1 MTMPKP
7 SFVTTVGRT
16 RNPQGD
22 ARSPYQNRLWEE
34 TTMSDKLQ
42 RENVFQTPIDRRRF
56 WQLTKTYGFTAL
68 AVTAAGSALF
78 SEQAVAQT
86 AKEENERQKAAKTTM
101 NLATEYVVGATRYYP
116 LVQLNLKEN
125 IQNLTNGDVYVKLS
139 PGGVL
144 GKGGQL
150 ASKVQSNTIQAAQ
163 HSVSNFAP
171 FAPAID
177 LINVPYWAN
186 TNQKFTNLVTSKT
199 WKDDVH
205 TKVNEK
211 GFEVLLYLVLDPRT
225 AATRNGFGKVLKTP
239 DDMKGMKFRVPGS
252 KILQQFYRMAGA
264 NPTPV
269 AWGETP
275 TAIKEGV
282 ADGLDPALVALYA
295 AGFSGLLET
304 VSFIKS
310 VEDAQVYSCNLQW
323 LRSLPESTQ
332 AGIRTAADITFQ
344 QNLAQVPASRAYA
357 MAEMAKGGTKYY
369 APNEAELQQWKE
381 VTGAQRP
388 EWNDLKIQLAGSLAK
403 FGAFQEAAET
413 QGQYYVDDVKG

>member
-1 MTMPKP
+1 MTDK
-7 SFVTTVGRT
+7 TTDR
-16 RNPQGD
+16 
-22 ARSPYQNRLWEE
+22 
-34 TTMSDKLQ
+34 LQ
-42 RENVFQTPIDRRRF
+42 RENVFQTPISRRRF
-56 WQLTKTYGFTAL
+56 WQLSKAYGFTAVAL
-68 AVTAAGSALF
+68 TAAGASFF
-78 SEQAVAQT
+78 SEEAVAQT
-86 AKEENERQKAAKTTM
+86 AKEERERQKDAKATM
-101 NLATEYVVGATRYYP
+101 NLATEYVIGATRYYP

-125 IQNLTNGDVYVKLS
+125 IQNFTNGEVYVKLA

-177 LINVPYWAN
+177 LINVPYWSN
-186 TNQKFTNLVTSKT
+186 TNQRFVNLVTSQV
-199 WKDDVH
+199 WRDAVH
-205 TKVNEK
+205 AKVNAR

-225 AATRNGFGKVLKTP
+225 AAVRNGFGKVLKTP

-252 KILQQFYRMAGA
+252 KILQQFYRLAGA

-282 ADGLDPALVALYA
+282 ADGLDPSLVALYA
-295 AGFSGLLET
+295 AGFSGLLES

-310 VEDAQVYSCNLQW
+310 VEDAQVYSCNLEW
-323 LRSLPESTQ
+323 LRGLSDQGQ
-332 AGIRTAADITFQ
+332 AGVRQAAEVTFQ

-357 MAEMAKGGTKYY
+357 MAEMAKGGTRYY
-369 APNEAELQQWKE
+369 APNEAELAQWKE
-381 VTGAQRP
+381 KAGAQRP
-388 EWNDLKIQLAGSLAK
+388 EWNDLKNELAGSLAK
-403 FGAFQEAAET
+403 FGEFEEAANT
-413 QGQYYVDDVKG
+413 RGRYFVDDVAG

>member
-1 MTMPKP
+1 MHRKILNSTM
-7 SFVTTVGRT
+7 
-16 RNPQGD
+16 
-22 ARSPYQNRLWEE
+22 
-34 TTMSDKLQ
+34 
-42 RENVFQTPIDRRRF
+42 DRRRF
-56 WQLTKTYGFTAL
+56 FQLTSAYGFTAV
-68 AVTAAGSALF
+68 AVTGASMPLF
-78 SEQAVAQT
+78 SEEAVAQS
-86 AKEENERQKAAKTTM
+86 AKEENERQKAAKATM

-116 LVQLNLKEN
+116 LMQLNFKEN
-125 IQNLTNGDVYVKLS
+125 IQNLTNGEVYVKLS

-186 TNQKFTNLVTSKT
+186 TNQKFTNLVTSDI
-199 WKDDVH
+199 WKQEVH
-205 TKVNEK
+205 RRVNER

-225 AATRNGFGKVLKTP
+225 AATRKGFGKVLKTP
-239 DDMKGMKFRVPGS
+239 ADMKGMKFRVPGS

-310 VEDAQVYSCNLQW
+310 VEDAQVYSCNLEW
-323 LRSLPESTQ
+323 LRGLSDQSQ
-332 AGIRTAADITFQ
+332 AGVKQATEITFQ
-344 QNLAQVPASRAYA
+344 QNLAQVPASRAFA
-357 MAEMAKGGTKYY
+357 MAEMAKSGTKYY
-369 APNEAELQQWKE
+369 APNEDELNQWKE
-381 VTGAQRP
+381 APGAQRS
-388 EWNDLKIQLAGSLAK
+388 EWNELKETLAGSQSK
-403 FGAFQEAAET
+403 FGEFQEAAET
-413 QGQYYVDDVKG
+413 QGRYFVNDV

>member
-1 MTMPKP
+1 M
-7 SFVTTVGRT
+7 
-16 RNPQGD
+16 
-22 ARSPYQNRLWEE
+22 
-34 TTMSDKLQ
+34 Q
-42 RENVFQTPIDRRRF
+42 REILNQTMDRRRF
-56 WQLTKTYGFTAL
+56 FQLTKRYGFTAVVL
-68 AVTAAGSALF
+68 TGATMPFF
-78 SEQAVAQT
+78 SEEAVAQT
-86 AKEENERQKAAKTTM
+86 AKEESERMKAAKSTL
-101 NLATEYVVGATRYYP
+101 NLGTEYIVGATRYYP
-116 LVQLNLKEN
+116 LMQLNLKEN
-125 IQNLTNGDVYVKLS
+125 IQNLTNGAIYVKLS

-144 GKGGQL
+144 GKGGKL
-150 ASKVQSNTIQAAQ
+150 VSKVQSNTIQAAQ

-199 WKDDVH
+199 WRDNVH
-205 TKVNEK
+205 TKINER

-225 AATRNGFGKVLKTP
+225 AAVRNGFGKILKTP

-282 ADGLDPALVALYA
+282 ADGLDPSLVALYA
-295 AGFSGLLET
+295 AGFSGLLES

-310 VEDAQVYSCNLQW
+310 VEDAQVYSCNLAW
-323 LRSLPESTQ
+323 LRGLPDDVQ
-332 AGIRTAADITFQ
+332 AGIRQASEITFQ
-344 QNLAQVPASRAYA
+344 QNLAQVPASRAFA
-357 MAEMAKGGTKYY
+357 MAEMAKSGTKYY
-369 APNEAELQQWKE
+369 APNEGELNQWKE
-381 VTGAQRP
+381 MTGAQRP
-388 EWNDLKIQLAGSLAK
+388 EWDDLKKNLAGSLST
-403 FGAFQEAAET
+403 FGQFQEAADT

>member
-1 MTMPKP
+1 MRKSVFNQTM
-7 SFVTTVGRT
+7 
-16 RNPQGD
+16 
-22 ARSPYQNRLWEE
+22 
-34 TTMSDKLQ
+34 
-42 RENVFQTPIDRRRF
+42 DRRRF
-56 WQLTKTYGFTAL
+56 IQLTRNYGLTA
-68 AVTAAGSALF
+68 VALTGANMAFF
-78 SEQAVAQT
+78 SEEAVAQT
-86 AKEENERQKAAKTTM
+86 AKEEKERQEAAKATM

-116 LVQLNLKEN
+116 IMQLNLKEN
-125 IQNLTNGDVYVKLS
+125 IQNLTNGEVYVKLS

-177 LINVPYWAN
+177 LINIPYWAN
-186 TNQKFTNLVTSKT
+186 TNQKFTNLVTSGV
-199 WKDDVH
+199 WKEEVH
-205 TKVNEK
+205 KRVNER

-225 AATRNGFGKVLKTP
+225 AAVRKGFGKVLKTP
-239 DDMKGMKFRVPGS
+239 EDMKGMKFRVPGS

-295 AGFSGLLET
+295 AGFSGLLEN

-310 VEDAQVYSCNLQW
+310 VEDAQVYSCNLEW
-323 LRSLPESTQ
+323 LNRLSD
-332 AGIRTAADITFQ
+332 AARGGVLQGSEITFQ

-357 MAEMAKGGTKYY
+357 MAEMAKAGTTYY
-369 APNEAELQQWKE
+369 VPDEDELNQWKE
-381 VTGAQRP
+381 AAGAQRS
-388 EWNDLKIQLAGSLAK
+388 EWDDLKKELAGSVAK
-403 FGAFQEAAET
+403 FGEFEEAAST
-413 QGQYYVDDVKG
+413 QGKYFVNDV

>member
-1 MTMPKP
+1 MHRKILNSTM
-7 SFVTTVGRT
+7 
-16 RNPQGD
+16 
-22 ARSPYQNRLWEE
+22 
-34 TTMSDKLQ
+34 
-42 RENVFQTPIDRRRF
+42 DRRRF
-56 WQLTKTYGFTAL
+56 FQLTSAYGFTAV
-68 AVTAAGSALF
+68 AVTGASMPLF
-78 SEQAVAQT
+78 SEEAVAQS
-86 AKEENERQKAAKTTM
+86 AKEENERQKAAKATM

-116 LVQLNLKEN
+116 LMQLNFKEN
-125 IQNLTNGDVYVKLS
+125 IQNLTNGEVYVKLS

-186 TNQKFTNLVTSKT
+186 TNQKFTNLVTSDI
-199 WKDDVH
+199 WKQEVH
-205 TKVNEK
+205 RRVNER

-225 AATRNGFGKVLKTP
+225 AATRKGFGKVLKTP
-239 DDMKGMKFRVPGS
+239 ADMKGMKFRVPGS

-310 VEDAQVYSCNLQW
+310 VEDAQVYSCNLEW
-323 LRSLPESTQ
+323 LRGLSDQSQ
-332 AGIRTAADITFQ
+332 AGVKQATEITFQ
-344 QNLAQVPASRAYA
+344 QNLAQVPASRAFA
-357 MAEMAKGGTKYY
+357 MAEMAKSGTKYY
-369 APNEAELQQWKE
+369 APNEDELNQWKE
-381 VTGAQRP
+381 AAGAQRS
-388 EWNDLKIQLAGSLAK
+388 EWNELKETLAGSQSK
-403 FGAFQEAAET
+403 FGEFQEAAET
-413 QGQYYVDDVKG
+413 QGRYFVNDV

>member
-1 MTMPKP
+1 MHKPVFNQTM
-7 SFVTTVGRT
+7 
-16 RNPQGD
+16 
-22 ARSPYQNRLWEE
+22 
-34 TTMSDKLQ
+34 
-42 RENVFQTPIDRRRF
+42 DRRRF
-56 WQLTKTYGFTAL
+56 IQLTKAYGLTA
-68 AVTAAGSALF
+68 VALTGASMPFF

-86 AKEENERQKAAKTTM
+86 AKEEKQRQAAAKTTM
-101 NLATEYVVGATRYYP
+101 NLATEYVIGATRYYP

-125 IQNLTNGDVYVKLS
+125 IQNLTNGEVYVKLS

-144 GKGGQL
+144 GKGGKL

-171 FAPAID
+171 YAPAID
-177 LINVPYWAN
+177 LINIPYWAN
-186 TNQKFTNLVTSKT
+186 TNQKFTNLVTSAA
-199 WKDDVH
+199 WKENVH
-205 TKVNEK
+205 KKVNDR

-225 AATRNGFGKVLKTP
+225 AATRKGFGKTIKTP
-239 DDMKGMKFRVPGS
+239 EDLKGMKFRVPGS

-295 AGFSGLLET
+295 AGFSGLLES

-310 VEDAQVYSCNLQW
+310 VADSQLYSCNLKW
-323 LRSLPESTQ
+323 LNSLSDDARGGVM
-332 AGIRTAADITFQ
+332 AGAEITFQ

-357 MAEMAKGGTKYY
+357 MAEMAKAGTSYY
-369 APNEAELQQWKE
+369 APNEDELSQWKE
-381 VTGAQRP
+381 KTGAQRS
-388 EWNDLKIQLAGSLAK
+388 EWDSLKKELAGSLANFDK
-403 FGAFQEAAET
+403 FVEAAET
-413 QGQYYVDDVKG
+413 QGQYFVNDV

>member
-1 MTMPKP
+1 M
-7 SFVTTVGRT
+7 
-16 RNPQGD
+16 D
-22 ARSPYQNRLWEE
+22 E
-34 TTMSDKLQ
+34 KLQ
-42 RENVFQTPIDRRRF
+42 RKNIFETPIDRRRF
-56 WQLTKTYGFTAL
+56 WQLSKTYGFTAL
-68 AVTAAGSALF
+68 ALTAAGMPFF
-78 SEQAVAQT
+78 SEEAVAQT
-86 AKEENERQKAAKTTM
+86 AKEEKMRMKAAKTTM
-101 NLATEYVVGATRYYP
+101 NLATEYVIGATRYYP

-125 IQNLTNGDVYVKLS
+125 IQNLTNGEVYVKLS
-139 PGGVL
+139 PGGIL
-144 GKGGQL
+144 GKGGKL

-186 TNQKFTNLVTSKT
+186 TNQKFVNLVTSKV
-199 WKDDVH
+199 WRDAVH
-205 TKVNEK
+205 TRVNDR

-239 DDMKGMKFRVPGS
+239 SDMKGMKFRVPGS

-310 VEDAQVYSCNLQW
+310 VEDAQVYSCNLKW
-323 LRSLPESTQ
+323 LRSLSDQSQ
-332 AGIRTAADITFQ
+332 AGIRAAAEITSQ
-344 QNLAQVPASRAYA
+344 QNLAQVPASRAFA

-369 APNEAELQQWKE
+369 APNEDELNQWKE
-381 VTGAQRP
+381 KTGAQRP
-388 EWNDLKIQLAGSLAK
+388 EWSDLKKKLAGSLSK
-403 FGAFQEAAET
+403 FGEFQEAANS
-413 QGQYYVDDVKG
+413 QGKYYVDDVKG

>member
-1 MTMPKP
+1 M
-7 SFVTTVGRT
+7 
-16 RNPQGD
+16 N
-22 ARSPYQNRLWEE
+22 E
-34 TTMSDKLQ
+34 KLF
-42 RENVFQTPIDRRRF
+42 RKNVFETPIGRRRF
-56 WQLTKTYGFTAL
+56 WQLSGKYGFTAL
-68 AVTAAGSALF
+68 ALTAASMPFF
-78 SEQAVAQT
+78 SEEAVAQN
-86 AKEENERQKAAKTTM
+86 AKEEKERQEVAKATM

-125 IQNLTNGDVYVKLS
+125 IQNMTNGEVYVKLS
-139 PGGVL
+139 PGGIL
-144 GKGGQL
+144 GKGGKL

-186 TNQKFTNLVTSKT
+186 TNQKFVNLVTSQVCR
-199 WKDDVH
+199 DAVH
-205 TKVNEK
+205 TRVNER

-225 AATRNGFGKVLKTP
+225 ASTRNGFGKVLKTP
-239 DDMKGMKFRVPGS
+239 ADMKGMKFRVPGS
-252 KILQQFYRMAGA
+252 KILQQFYRMVGA

-310 VEDAQVYSCNLQW
+310 VEDAQVYSCNLKW
-323 LRSLPESTQ
+323 LRGLSDQSH
-332 AGIRTAADITFQ
+332 AGILAAAEITSQ
-344 QNLAQVPASRAYA
+344 QNLAQVPASRAFA

-369 APNEAELQQWKE
+369 APNADELNQWKE
-381 VTGAQRP
+381 KAGAQRP
-388 EWNDLKIQLAGSLAK
+388 EWSDLKKKLAGSLAK
-403 FGAFQEAAET
+403 FGEFQEAANT

>member
-1 MTMPKP
+1 MTK
-7 SFVTTVGRT
+7 SVF
-16 RNPQGD
+16 N
-22 ARSPYQNRLWEE
+22 E
-34 TTMSDKLQ
+34 TM
-42 RENVFQTPIDRRRF
+42 DRRRF
-56 WQLTKTYGFTAL
+56 IQLTRNYGLTA
-68 AVTAAGSALF
+68 VALTGANMAFF
-78 SEQAVAQT
+78 SEEAVAQT
-86 AKEENERQKAAKTTM
+86 AKEEKERQDAAKATM
-101 NLATEYVVGATRYYP
+101 NLATEYIIGATRYYP

-125 IQNLTNGDVYVKLS
+125 IQNLTNGEVYVKLS

-144 GKGGQL
+144 GKGGEL
-150 ASKVQSNTIQAAQ
+150 VSKVQSNTIQAAQ

-177 LINVPYWAN
+177 LINIPYWSN
-186 TNQKFTNLVTSKT
+186 TNQKFANLVTSDA

-205 TKVNEK
+205 KKVNER

-225 AATRNGFGKVLKTP
+225 ASTRKGFGKTIKTP

-310 VEDAQVYSCNLQW
+310 VSDSQVYSCNLKW
-323 LRSLPESTQ
+323 LQGLTDTAQE
-332 AGIRTAADITFQ
+332 GIRQASEITFN
-344 QNLAQVPASRAYA
+344 QNLAQVPASRAFA
-357 MAEMAKGGTKYY
+357 MAEMAKAGTKYY
-369 APNEAELQQWKE
+369 VPNEDELKQWEEKA
-381 VTGAQRP
+381 GAQRP
-388 EWNDLKIQLAGSLAK
+388 EWDALKKELAGDLATFDK
-403 FGAFQEAAET
+403 FREAANT
-413 QGQYYVDDVKG
+413 QGKYFVHDV

>member
-1 MTMPKP
+1 MT
-7 SFVTTVGRT
+7 
-16 RNPQGD
+16 N
-22 ARSPYQNRLWEE
+22 
-34 TTMSDKLQ
+34 
-42 RENVFQTPIDRRRF
+42 NVFDKPIGRRRF
-56 WQLTKTYGFTAL
+56 WQLTTKYGFTAVAL
-68 AVTAAGSALF
+68 TAAGMPFF

-86 AKEENERQKAAKTTM
+86 AKEEGDRQKAAKATM

-116 LVQLNLKEN
+116 IMQLNFKEN
-125 IQNLTNGDVYVKLS
+125 VQNMTNGEVYVKLS

-144 GKGGQL
+144 GKGGAL

-186 TNQKFTNLVTSKT
+186 TNQKFVNLVTSAV
-199 WKDDVH
+199 WKKEVH
-205 TKVNEK
+205 NRVNEK

-225 AATRNGFGKVLKTP
+225 AATRKGFGRVLKTP
-239 DDMKGMKFRVPGS
+239 ADMKGMKFRIPGS
-252 KILQQFYRMAGA
+252 KILEQFYRMAGA

-310 VEDAQVYSCNLQW
+310 VEDAQVYSCNLAW
-323 LRSLPESTQ
+323 LRGLSSQAQ
-332 AGIRTAADITFQ
+332 AGIHAAADITFQ
-344 QNLAQVPASRAYA
+344 QNLAQVPASRAFA
-357 MAEMAKGGTKYY
+357 MAEMAKAGTKYY
-369 APNEAELQQWKE
+369 APNDAELAQWKAAC
-381 VTGAQRP
+381 GAQRT
-388 EWNDLKIQLAGSLAK
+388 EWNELKTKLAGSVAK
-403 FGAFQEAAET
+403 FGEFQEAADH
-413 QGQYYVDDVKG
+413 QGKYYVDDVKG

>member
-1 MTMPKP
+1 
-7 SFVTTVGRT
+7 
-16 RNPQGD
+16 
-22 ARSPYQNRLWEE
+22 
-34 TTMSDKLQ
+34 
-42 RENVFQTPIDRRRF
+42 
-56 WQLTKTYGFTAL
+56 
-68 AVTAAGSALF
+68 
-78 SEQAVAQT
+78 
-86 AKEENERQKAAKTTM
+86 M

-116 LVQLNLKEN
+116 LMQLNFKEN
-125 IQNLTNGDVYVKLS
+125 IQNLTNGEVYVKLS

-186 TNQKFTNLVTSKT
+186 TNQKFTNLVTSDI
-199 WKDDVH
+199 WKQEVH
-205 TKVNEK
+205 RRVNER

-225 AATRNGFGKVLKTP
+225 AATRKGFGKVLKTP
-239 DDMKGMKFRVPGS
+239 ADMKGMKFRVPGS

-310 VEDAQVYSCNLQW
+310 VEDAQVYSCNLEW
-323 LRSLPESTQ
+323 LRGLSDQSQ
-332 AGIRTAADITFQ
+332 AGVKQATEITFQ
-344 QNLAQVPASRAYA
+344 QNLAQVPASRAFA
-357 MAEMAKGGTKYY
+357 MAEMAKSGTKYY
-369 APNEAELQQWKE
+369 APNEDELNQWKE
-381 VTGAQRP
+381 AAGAQRS
-388 EWNDLKIQLAGSLAK
+388 EWNELKETLAGSQSK
-403 FGAFQEAAET
+403 FGEFQEAAET
-413 QGQYYVDDVKG
+413 QGRYFVNDV

>member
-1 MTMPKP
+1 MDQRL
-7 SFVTTVGRT
+7 F
-16 RNPQGD
+16 
-22 ARSPYQNRLWEE
+22 RS
-34 TTMSDKLQ
+34 
-42 RENVFQTPIDRRRF
+42 NVFQTPISRRRF
-56 WQLTKTYGFTAL
+56 WQLSKKYGFTAL
-68 AVTAAGSALF
+68 AVTAAGIPIF
-78 SEQAVAQT
+78 SEEAVAQT
-86 AKEENERQKAAKTTM
+86 AKEESERQKSAKVTM

-125 IQNLTNGDVYVKLS
+125 IQNFTNGKVYVKLS

-144 GKGGQL
+144 GKGSKL
-150 ASKVQSNTIQAAQ
+150 VSKVQSNTIQAAQ

-186 TNQKFTNLVTSKT
+186 TNQKFVNLVTSEV
-199 WKDDVH
+199 WRDAVH
-205 TKVNEK
+205 TRVNDR

-225 AATRNGFGKVLKTP
+225 ASTRNGFGKVLKTP
-239 DDMKGMKFRVPGS
+239 ADMKGMKFRVPGS
-252 KILQQFYRMAGA
+252 KILQQFYRLVGA
-264 NPTPV
+264 NPTPI
-269 AWGETP
+269 AWGETS

-310 VEDAQVYSCNLQW
+310 VEDAQVYSCNLKW
-323 LRSLPESTQ
+323 LRSLSDQEQ
-332 AGIRTAADITFQ
+332 ASIRQATDITFQ
-344 QNLAQVPASRAYA
+344 QNLAQVPASRAFA

-369 APNEAELQQWKE
+369 APNEDELNQWKE
-381 VTGAQRP
+381 KAGAQRP
-388 EWNDLKIQLAGSLAK
+388 EWSDLKKKLAGSTSK
-403 FGAFQEAAET
+403 FDEFQEAANS

>member
-1 MTMPKP
+1 MK
-7 SFVTTVGRT
+7 
-16 RNPQGD
+16 
-22 ARSPYQNRLWEE
+22 
-34 TTMSDKLQ
+34 K
-42 RENVFQTPIDRRRF
+42 NVFRTPIGRRRF
-56 WQLTKTYGFTAL
+56 WQLTGKYGFTAL
-68 AVTAAGSALF
+68 AVTAAGLPIF
-78 SEQAVAQT
+78 SEEAVAQN
-86 AKEENERQKAAKTTM
+86 AKEEKERQEAAKAIM
-101 NLATEYVVGATRYYP
+101 NLATEYVIGATRYYP
-116 LVQLNLKEN
+116 IMQLNFKEN
-125 IQNLTNGDVYVKLS
+125 IQNLTNGEVYVKLS

-144 GKGGQL
+144 GKGGEL

-186 TNQKFTNLVTSKT
+186 TNQKFVNLVTSDV
-199 WKDDVH
+199 WKSEVH
-205 TKVNEK
+205 DRVNDR
-211 GFEVLLYLVLDPRT
+211 GFAVLLYLVLDPRT
-225 AATRNGFGKVLKTP
+225 AATRKGFGKVLKTP
-239 DDMKGMKFRVPGS
+239 ADMKGMKFRVPGS

-310 VEDAQVYSCNLQW
+310 VEDAQVYSCNLEW
-323 LRSLPESTQ
+323 LRGLSDQSQE
-332 AGIRTAADITFQ
+332 GILTASDITFQ

-357 MAEMAKGGTKYY
+357 MAEMAKAGTQYY
-369 APNEAELQQWKE
+369 APNEDELNQWKE
-381 VTGAQRP
+381 VAGAQRP
-388 EWNDLKIQLAGSLAK
+388 EWEDLKKELSGSLAK
-403 FGAFQEAAET
+403 FDEFEEAANL
-413 QGQYYVDDVKG
+413 QGRYYVDDVKG